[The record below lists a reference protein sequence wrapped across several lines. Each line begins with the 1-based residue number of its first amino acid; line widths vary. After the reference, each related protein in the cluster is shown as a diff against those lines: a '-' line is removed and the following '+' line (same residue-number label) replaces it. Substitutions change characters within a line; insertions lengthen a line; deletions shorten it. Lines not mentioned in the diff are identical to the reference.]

1 MMKICNHCSQS
12 AQYSF
17 TVLLSTVGIS
27 AREQQS
33 SRVVLFCDECLQELC
48 ESEYWGTADVQKA
61 VNKAYTTLVLRLR
74 ARSAR
79 TDSST
84 E

>member
-1 MMKICNHCSQS
+1 MVLGSS
-12 AQYSF
+12 AFSSVYKS
-17 TVLLSTVGIS
+17 S
-27 AREQQS
+27 ARV
-33 SRVVLFCDECLQELC
+33 SR
-48 ESEYWGTADVQKA
+48 TIDVQKA